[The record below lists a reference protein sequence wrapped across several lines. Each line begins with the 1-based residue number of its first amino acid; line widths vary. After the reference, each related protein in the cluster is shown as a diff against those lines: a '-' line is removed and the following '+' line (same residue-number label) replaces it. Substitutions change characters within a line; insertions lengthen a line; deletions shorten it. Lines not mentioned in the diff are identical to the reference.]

1 MKRQVL
7 AGALAAGLLV
17 AGTGASSSQTFDRDP
32 FYIDANATAAVADP
46 GRPAADT
53 ALDAGRKPAEILTF
67 IGLKPGDKVVDFF
80 GGAYWD
86 RLFSKVVGPTGK
98 VTTFQAT
105 EMAKALKQTLP
116 APGSAPYADY
126 PNIVSQSM
134 SIKEL
139 HPGRGDLDMVWMRQ
153 NYHDMYDPFMGPA
166 DVAAVDKAI
175 FTSLKHGGVF
185 VVIDHS
191 APDGSG
197 LASTNTTHRIDE
209 AVVKKDLAV
218 AGFELVD
225 ESDLYRNPLDPR
237 DKHSSETGDRFILM
251 FRRP

>member
-1 MKRQVL
+1 MKFQAL
-7 AGALAAGLLV
+7 AGALAASFLV
-17 AGTGASSSQTFDRDP
+17 AGTGVASSAHAGGAP
-32 FYIDANATAAVADP
+32 AYITAAVADP
-46 GRPAADT
+46 NRPAADI
-53 ALDAGRKPAEILTF
+53 ALDADRKPAAILTF

-86 RLFSKVVGPTGK
+86 RLFSRVVGPTGR

-116 APGSAPYADY
+116 VPGSKPYPEY
-126 PNIVSQSM
+126 PNIVAQSR
-134 SIKEL
+134 SINDL

-166 DVAAVDKAI
+166 NVPAVDNAI
-175 FTSLKHGGVF
+175 FTSLKHSGVF

-209 AVVKKDLAV
+209 AVVKKDLASV
-218 AGFELVD
+218 GFELVA
-225 ESDLYRNPLDPR
+225 ESNLYRNPADTR
-237 DKHSSETGDRFILM
+237 DRHSSENDDRFILV
-251 FRRP
+251 FRKP